1 MKDILLKRNKLKEYS
16 RRLRSIK
23 FDEDLTDETINKI
36 NKEQQELQNKYKF
49 YDKFIK
55 ERNKIK

>member
-23 FDEDLTDETINKI
+23 FDEDLTDKTIDKI

-49 YDKFIK
+49 YDFWC
-55 ERNKIK
+55 